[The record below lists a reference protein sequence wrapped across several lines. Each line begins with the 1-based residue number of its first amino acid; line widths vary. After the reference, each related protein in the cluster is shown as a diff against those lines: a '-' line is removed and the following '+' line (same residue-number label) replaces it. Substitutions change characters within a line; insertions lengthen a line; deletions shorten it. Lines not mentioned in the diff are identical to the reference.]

1 MMSIRV
7 LLLSVTFVFVGCS
20 DPGGQPD
27 GQPDR
32 AAAPEPRSIALPM
45 SPAEDGAPLFDD
57 LGEHGYQIM
66 VGSEAAQRYFDQ
78 GLNLMYGFN
87 HHEAIRAFREAARL
101 DPDCAMCDWG
111 QAAALGPNINKAMD
125 DADVT
130 TAFALA
136 QSALEKSSANPLVE
150 QALIGA
156 LAVRYDPTSN
166 DARADLDLAYADAM
180 RDVAAQFPDDL
191 EVRTLFAEALM
202 TRMPWDYYTE
212 EGAPKAATVEVVA
225 ALESVLA
232 GNPDHPGAIHFYI
245 HAVEATDTP
254 DRAEPYADRLR
265 TLVPGAGHLVHM
277 PAHIYLRVGRYADA
291 SQANVLASAAD
302 KSYIEQCKAQGFY
315 PATYYPHNIHFLWY
329 SSAMEGRR
337 DVSIAAARNLYDVL
351 PLDEVDE
358 FREVE
363 YFVPI
368 PLLANV
374 RFGQWEAIRAAE
386 PPPERWLY
394 ASAIWHYAQGLAKLA
409 GGDPAG
415 ARAELAALEAILADE
430 GIDALEIPFLMGKS
444 NGAVARDD
452 LAAQIELAGA
462 DPEAGIALLHA
473 AIEKQDALP
482 YTEPPYWY
490 YPIRQRLGAA
500 LLAMDRSAEAEA
512 VYREDLAVYRHNGW
526 SLFGLGQSLREQGK
540 DEEAAGIEA
549 EFAAIWQAADVE
561 LTSSVIK

>member
-7 LLLSVTFVFVGCS
+7 LLLSVTFVLVSCS
-20 DPGGQPD
+20 DPGGQAD
-27 GQPDR
+27 GPT
-32 AAAPEPRSIALPM
+32 
-45 SPAEDGAPLFDD
+45 APLFDD
-57 LGEHGYQIM
+57 LGEHGYQIR
-66 VGSEAAQRYFDQ
+66 VGSEAAQQYFDQ

-125 DADVT
+125 DADIA
-130 TAFALA
+130 TAYALA
-136 QSALEKSSANPLVE
+136 QSALEKSAASPLVE

-156 LAVRYDPTSN
+156 LAVRYDPASN
-166 DARADLDLAYADAM
+166 DARADLDRAYADAM
-180 RDVAAQFPDDL
+180 RDVAAQFPDDH
-191 EVRTLFAEALM
+191 EVQTLFAEALM
-202 TRMPWDYYTE
+202 TTMPWDYYRE
-212 EGAPKAATVEVVA
+212 DGAPKPATVEVIA

-277 PAHIYLRVGRYADA
+277 PSHIYLRVGRYADA
-291 SQANVLASAAD
+291 SQANVLAASAD
-302 KSYIEQCKAQGFY
+302 ESYIAQCKAQGFY

-329 SSAMEGRR
+329 TSAMEGRR

-351 PLDEVDE
+351 PLDQVDK

-374 RFGQWEAIRAAE
+374 RFGQWEAIRAAKR
-386 PPPERWLY
+386 PPERWLY
-394 ASAIWHYAQGLAKLA
+394 ASAMWHYAQGLVKLA

-415 ARAELAALEAILADE
+415 AGAELAALEAILADE
-430 GIDALEIPFLMGKS
+430 RIDSLEIPFLMGKS
-444 NGAVARDD
+444 NAAIARDD
-452 LAAQIELAGA
+452 LAAQIALVGA

-482 YTEPPYWY
+482 YTEPPYWF

-500 LLAMDRSAEAEA
+500 LLAQDRSAEAEA

-526 SLFGLGQSLREQGK
+526 SLSGLAQSLREQGK
-540 DEEAAGIEA
+540 GEEAAEVEA
-549 EFAAIWQAADVE
+549 EFTAIWLAADVSLAGSMIE
-561 LTSSVIK
+561 